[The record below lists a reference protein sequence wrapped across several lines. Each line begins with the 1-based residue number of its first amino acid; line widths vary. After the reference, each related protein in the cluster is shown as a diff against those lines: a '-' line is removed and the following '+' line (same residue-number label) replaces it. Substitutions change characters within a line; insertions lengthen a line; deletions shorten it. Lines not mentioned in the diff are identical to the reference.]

1 MDGDGDFRFPAR
13 AAAYDWSMA
22 LVPFDE
28 YRRRLAVLVA
38 AGLLAAAPAIAQPPP
53 RSPAATLATVLKT
66 LLDEARL
73 AKTEEQLPRQDAD
86 FAHQGGQQPLPP
98 LIVGRHL
105 IRRADRDPFVDAYVR
120 WQLTSF
126 EPTLPEMTD
135 REFERFLSE
144 LPPMLENPRANGSL
158 LGDIN
163 AALGAGALPESTQT
177 ALRRRLDTLAAQASR
192 ARTMN
197 RPAMNLYDWVSSQ
210 LPQTGARALQLQL
223 ARLGALVDAGWP
235 SDAAKSRLEELF
247 NASARDRSFTAEQ
260 RRLVASQAQRLAG
273 RTRVFLTSARID
285 QGALVAQF
293 NDTGV
298 YDFDVKRWTRA
309 LFRH

>member
-1 MDGDGDFRFPAR
+1 MAPVPHDG
-13 AAAYDWSMA
+13 
-22 LVPFDE
+22 

-38 AGLLAAAPAIAQPPP
+38 AGLLVATPASAQPLPG
-53 RSPAATLATVLKT
+53 SPAATLATAIKT

-86 FAHQGGQQPLPP
+86 FARRASQPPLPP
-98 LIVGRHL
+98 LIVGRQL

-135 REFERFLSE
+135 REFERFLGE

-158 LGDIN
+158 LRDVN
-163 AALGAGALPESTQT
+163 AALRAGVLGESTQA
-177 ALRRRLDTLAAQASR
+177 ALRCRLDAVAAQTGR

-197 RPAMNLYDWVSSQ
+197 RPAMNLYDWVANQ

-223 ARLGALVDAGWP
+223 ARLDALVDAGWP
-235 SDAAKSRLEELF
+235 SDTAKSHLEDLF
-247 NASARDRSFTAEQ
+247 HASARDRSFTSDQ
-260 RRLVASQAQRLAG
+260 RRHVASQAQRLAG

-298 YDFDVKRWTRA
+298 YDFDVKRWTKA
-309 LFRH
+309 LLRN

>member
-1 MDGDGDFRFPAR
+1 
-13 AAAYDWSMA
+13 MA
-22 LVPFDE
+22 PVPFDG
-28 YRRRLAVLVA
+28 YRRRLVVVVA
-38 AGLLAAAPAIAQPPP
+38 AGLLVAVPAIAQPPSRP
-53 RSPAATLATVLKT
+53 PAAILATAIKS
-66 LLDEARL
+66 LLEEARL
-73 AKTEEQLPRQDAD
+73 AKTEEELPRQNAD
-86 FAHQGGQQPLPP
+86 FARQAGQQPLPP
-98 LIVGRHL
+98 IIVGRQL

-126 EPTLPEMTD
+126 EPALPEMTD

-144 LPPMLENPRANGSL
+144 LPPMLENPRANVSL
-158 LGDIN
+158 LGDVN
-163 AALGAGALPESTQT
+163 AALRAGALGESTQA
-177 ALRRRLDTLAAQASR
+177 ALRRRLDAVAAQTGR

-197 RPAMNLYDWVSSQ
+197 QPATRLYDWLAGQ

-223 ARLGALVDAGWP
+223 ARLDALVDAGWP
-235 SDAAKSRLEELF
+235 SDTAKSQLEDLF
-247 NASARDRSFTAEQ
+247 NASARDRSFTPDQ

-273 RTRVFLTSARID
+273 KTRVFLTSARID

>member
-1 MDGDGDFRFPAR
+1 
-13 AAAYDWSMA
+13 MA
-22 LVPFDE
+22 PVPFDG
-28 YRRRLAVLVA
+28 YRRRLAGLVA
-38 AGLLAAAPAIAQPPP
+38 AGLVVAGPAIAQPPP
-53 RSPAATLATVLKT
+53 RSPTATLASAIKT

-73 AKTEEQLPRQDAD
+73 AKIEEQLPRQDAD
-86 FAHQGGQQPLPP
+86 FARRAGQQPLPP
-98 LIVGRHL
+98 LIVGRQL

-126 EPTLPEMTD
+126 EPALPEMTD

-158 LGDIN
+158 LGDVN
-163 AALGAGALPESTQT
+163 AALRAGALGESTQA
-177 ALRRRLDTLAAQASR
+177 ALRRRLDALAAQTGR

-197 RPAMNLYDWVSSQ
+197 RPATRLYDWVARQ
-210 LPQTGARALQLQL
+210 LPQTGARALQLEL
-223 ARLGALVDAGWP
+223 ARLDALVDAGWP
-235 SDAAKSRLEELF
+235 SDTAKSHLEDLF
-247 NASARDRSFTAEQ
+247 NASARDRSFTPDQ

-273 RTRVFLTSARID
+273 RTRVFLISARID

-309 LFRH
+309 LLRH

>member
-1 MDGDGDFRFPAR
+1 
-13 AAAYDWSMA
+13 MA
-22 LVPFDE
+22 PVPFDG

-38 AGLLAAAPAIAQPPP
+38 AGLVAAAPAIAQPPP
-53 RSPAATLATVLKT
+53 RPPAATLATAIKT
-66 LLDEARL
+66 LLKEARL
-73 AKTEEQLPRQDAD
+73 AKTDEELPRQNAD
-86 FAHQGGQQPLPP
+86 FARQAGQQPLPP
-98 LIVGRHL
+98 MIVGRQL

-126 EPTLPEMTD
+126 EPALPEMTD

-158 LGDIN
+158 LGDVN
-163 AALGAGALPESTQT
+163 AAIRAGALSESSQ
-177 ALRRRLDTLAAQASR
+177 AVLRRRLDALAAKAGR

-197 RPAMNLYDWVSSQ
+197 QPTMRFYDWVASQ
-210 LPQTGARALQLQL
+210 LPQTGTRVLQLEL
-223 ARLGALVDAGWP
+223 ARLEALIDTGWP
-235 SDAAKSRLEELF
+235 SDAAKSHLEELF
-247 NASARDRSFTAEQ
+247 NASARDRSFTPDQ

-285 QGALVAQF
+285 QGALIAQF

-309 LFRH
+309 LLRH

>member
-1 MDGDGDFRFPAR
+1 
-13 AAAYDWSMA
+13 MA
-22 LVPFDE
+22 PVPFDG
-28 YRRRLAVLVA
+28 YRRRWAVLVA
-38 AGLLAAAPAIAQPPP
+38 ASLLVAVPTIAQPPP
-53 RSPAATLATVLKT
+53 RSPGATLATAIKT

-86 FAHQGGQQPLPP
+86 FARRAGQPPLPP
-98 LIVGRHL
+98 LIVGRQL

-158 LGDIN
+158 LADIN
-163 AALGAGALPESTQT
+163 AALGAGALGESTQA
-177 ALRRRLDTLAAQASR
+177 ALRRRLDALAAQTGR
-192 ARTMN
+192 ARTMSQ
-197 RPAMNLYDWVSSQ
+197 PAMNLYDWVANQ

-223 ARLGALVDAGWP
+223 ARLDALVDAGWP
-235 SDAAKSRLEELF
+235 SDTAKSHLEDLF
-247 NASARDRSFTAEQ
+247 NASARERSFTSDQ

-285 QGALVAQF
+285 HGALVAQF

-309 LFRH
+309 FLRH